1 MVVKKLFLLKR
12 LDMIKKLSEKIVD
25 KLMGLTGTSS
35 QREVYVYG
43 LECFLN
49 EVLNDIVLLLAA
61 LMLQC
66 PVEMAVW
73 IASFLFIRLYLG
85 GYHAKTPLRCFLLST
100 MIGLFSIV
108 LNEVWI
114 GHPLA
119 AGIILLPFF
128 VFTAVYAPVVHSN
141 HPLGEEQRKRLH
153 KKAVWHYMIAMAA
166 VYVMELMGITVFA
179 PICSGLVLSSGLAML
194 AKGKE
199 LLYNS
204 RRFTAK
210 QGYDKL

>member
-1 MVVKKLFLLKR
+1 
-12 LDMIKKLSEKIVD
+12 MIKKLSEKIVD
-25 KLMGLTGTSS
+25 KLMSFTETSS

-49 EVLNDIVLLLAA
+49 EVLNDIALLLAA

-100 MIGLFSIV
+100 MIGLLSIV
-108 LNEVWI
+108 LNEIWI
-114 GHPLA
+114 EHPLA
-119 AGIILLPFF
+119 AGMILLPPVVF
-128 VFTAVYAPVVHSN
+128 VTAYAPVVHSN
-141 HPLGEEQRKRLH
+141 HPVGEKQRKRLH
-153 KKAVWHYMIAMAA
+153 KKAIWHYMIAMAA
-166 VYVMELMGITVFA
+166 VYILEMIGSTVFA
-179 PICSGLVLSSGLAML
+179 PVCSGMVLSSGLAML

-199 LLYNS
+199 LLHGS